1 MLLTIVPEL
10 PYGEGTNVAVFAV
23 GDTQE
28 MFLGHT
34 SSALEG
40 KLLLAEM
47 VPLMQDDRL
56 DLYQTLAGSGPI
68 RVARRSIVRG
78 DKYHDLEVNSGYID
92 GTGQPFLATT

>member
-10 PYGEGTNVAVFAV
+10 PYGEGTSVAVFAV

-28 MFLGHT
+28 IFLGHT
-34 SSALEG
+34 ASALTG

-56 DLYQTLAGSGPI
+56 SLYQTLAGSGPI
-68 RVARRSIVRG
+68 RVERRRIARG
-78 DKYHDLEVNSGYID
+78 DRYHDLEINSGYMD
-92 GTGQPFLATT
+92 DTGKPFLA